1 MEKLILKSY
10 SYLMNSSY
18 ERIAG
23 GKSYDI
29 SFKPYEKKFV
39 NKMIKYFEEY
49 EEYEKCDLLMKTE
62 VANTTNKPTEE
73 VSNETIH
80 RSRFKKGHFNL
91 Q

>member
-1 MEKLILKSY
+1 MEKVILKSY
-10 SYLMNSSY
+10 SYLMNSCY

-49 EEYEKCDLLMKTE
+49 EEYEKCDLLMKFI
-62 VANTTNKPTEE
+62 ND
-73 VSNETIH
+73 
-80 RSRFKKGHFNL
+80 RFDHEKNYATA
-91 Q
+91 

>member
-1 MEKLILKSY
+1 MEKVILKSY

-49 EEYEKCDLLMKTE
+49 EEYEKCDLLMKFI
-62 VANTTNKPTEE
+62 ND
-73 VSNETIH
+73 
-80 RSRFKKGHFNL
+80 RFDHEKNYATA
-91 Q
+91 